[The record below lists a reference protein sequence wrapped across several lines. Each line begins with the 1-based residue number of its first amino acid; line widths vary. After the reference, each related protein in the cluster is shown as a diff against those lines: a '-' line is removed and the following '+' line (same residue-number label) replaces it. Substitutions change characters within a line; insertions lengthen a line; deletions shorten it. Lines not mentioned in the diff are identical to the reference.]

1 MTPADVRVALP
12 KLFLWS
18 EAGRIQ
24 EYPEALSRAQAGR
37 IYTRIEVER
46 ELFDI
51 VPTMEFRSG
60 APRGRRTDGIV
71 NTRGIERSGK
81 RFRING
87 IDLFRKKGKGWIATE
102 AGLRLGEAFRM
113 DPRGKEWEFALTRQV
128 LEREPRTR
136 LIVAL
141 LLQDFTVDVA
151 VAGTT
156 PIGSL
161 GIVSPEGHVVE
172 IGWRD
177 CAAFNQ
183 LLGEHS
189 ETALGP
195 YWRADLTTLGGI
207 GPICWEGMHGGD
219 PSTDHLSTAL
229 KKVLGLFLHVGL
241 LDGGGRCW
249 RLNPERIHFVLGSE
263 ILNTFG
269 PIRQVVPEV
278 FTQDQAFFRALAD
291 TADPEGYVI
300 VSRLAD
306 RFGELMGVAQPDRA
320 SALDAFARAAMYH
333 DRLRVLERHAGQP
346 RMGRG
351 LFGENESRRV
361 RMDFHFH
368 DSTDLRSS
376 EQETAQQIPSKE
388 SGEE

>member
-1 MTPADVRVALP
+1 MTAADVRVALP
-12 KLFLWS
+12 KLFLWN

-37 IYTRIEVER
+37 VYTRIEVER

-87 IDLFRKKGKGWIATE
+87 IDLFRKKGKGWIATA
-102 AGLRLGEAFRM
+102 AGLKLGEAFRT
-113 DPRGKEWEFALTRQV
+113 DPRGKAWEFALTRQL

-141 LLQDFTVDVA
+141 LLQDFTVDVL

-156 PIGSL
+156 PTGSL
-161 GIVSPEGHVVE
+161 GIVSPEGRLME
-172 IGWRD
+172 IGWRE
-177 CAAFNQ
+177 CTEFNR
-183 LLGEHS
+183 LLREYS

-195 YWRADLTTLGGI
+195 YWRADLVALGGD
-207 GPICWEGMHGGD
+207 GPILWEGMHGGD

-229 KKVLGLFLHVGL
+229 KKVLGLFLNVGL
-241 LDGGGRCW
+241 LNGGGRCW
-249 RLNPERIHFVLGSE
+249 RIDPERIQTELGGE

-269 PIRQVVPEV
+269 PIRQVVNEV
-278 FTQDQAFFRALAD
+278 LTEDQAFSRALAD
-291 TADPEGYVI
+291 TADPEGFVI

-306 RFGELMGVAQPDRA
+306 RFGELLGVAQPDRTT
-320 SALDAFARAAMYH
+320 ALDAFARAAIYH
-333 DRLRVLERHAGQP
+333 DRLRILERHTGQP

-351 LFGENESRRV
+351 LFGENETRRV
-361 RMDFHFH
+361 RLDFHFQGSP
-368 DSTDLRSS
+368 DFRSS
-376 EQETAQQIPSKE
+376 EQPTAQQLTGKE